1 MSRFKSILSRLLTV
15 IIIFLVAIC
24 LILFF
29 KIVTNSDVSIGG
41 IRFYYVATES
51 MYPTIKPHAMMV
63 VKETDPENLKEGD
76 IISFVSRDPA
86 IYGMVNTHR
95 IYQITEDNGELAF
108 VTMGDHNPTPD
119 SLLVYPDEIKGKVI
133 FYTPPMKGLTS
144 FLSFAGTQMGFFIVI
159 LMPLMLVAA
168 MFFGSFIK
176 EFQASLRRETEELEA
191 LRLQKQQEME
201 AQAAK
206 EERERLASNASTLK
220 KIEAEAQLEELF
232 GMEQQKVS
240 VPTSDLPKEVAEAIL
255 EQYFG
260 KKISEITEED
270 ITKKLAKCDTS
281 VKNNGIIED
290 NKNDV
295 SKEIVESENPEQEI
309 SETNDTTEITEN
321 ADTQNETEIEDTV
334 KVQNESDA
342 QKEKEAGDGK

>member
-1 MSRFKSILSRLLTV
+1 MSRFKSIFSRLLTV
-15 IIIFLVAIC
+15 VIIFLVAIC

-51 MYPTIKPHAMMV
+51 MYPTIKPNAMMV
-63 VKETDPENLKEGD
+63 VKETDPEDLKEGD

-95 IYQITEDNGELAF
+95 IYEITEDNGELAF

-159 LMPLMLVAA
+159 LMPLMLVAG

-191 LRLQKQQEME
+191 LRAQKQQELE
-201 AQAAK
+201 AQKEQEAR
-206 EERERLASNASTLK
+206 EERRRLAGNEFKLK
-220 KIEAEAQLEELF
+220 KLEAEAQMEEVF
-232 GMEQQKVS
+232 GMDQQKIS
-240 VPTSDLPKEVAEAIL
+240 VPTSELPKEVAEAIL
-255 EQYFG
+255 ERFFG

-270 ITKKLAKCDTS
+270 ITKKLAKCDTN
-281 VKNNGIIED
+281 VKNNGIMED

-295 SKEIVESENPEQEI
+295 SK
-309 SETNDTTEITEN
+309 
-321 ADTQNETEIEDTV
+321 
-334 KVQNESDA
+334 
-342 QKEKEAGDGK
+342 KEAGDGEQ